1 MAEPF
6 FKISDSWADIQAVFP
21 SGAPWRNALNG
32 VTFLLVM
39 QGHGTVEI
47 DHREFALREG
57 LLLTV
62 LPYHLLQMKASEGLK
77 CRLLAFEFEYLSA
90 FPFLL
95 RSQLSEKIEA
105 MPAVLL
111 GKEARRL
118 LVKHYDAI
126 AAHHLRSS
134 HASYREIM
142 QALLF
147 IWVAEINEIY
157 LHNPLKPIATPH
169 ENIADQFF
177 QLLHAHV
184 FSRRDLSFYAGCL
197 CLSAKHLSRVIKQAT
212 GHTPSFWIAD
222 FTIKEAKAHLKSSR
236 LTVTQLS
243 DLLNFPNSSFFA
255 RYFKRHTGM
264 SPQEYREKG

>member
-6 FKISDSWADIQAVFP
+6 FKISDSWADLQAVFP
-21 SGAPWRNALNG
+21 SGAPRRNALNG

-157 LHNPLKPIATPH
+157 LHKPLKPIATSMRTLPT
-169 ENIADQFF
+169 NSSNCSMPTSFPVATFPF
-177 QLLHAHV
+177 TPGA
-184 FSRRDLSFYAGCL
+184 FASRRSTFPA
-197 CLSAKHLSRVIKQAT
+197 S
-212 GHTPSFWIAD
+212 
-222 FTIKEAKAHLKSSR
+222 SSR
-236 LTVTQLS
+236 RRDIPPPFGLPT
-243 DLLNFPNSSFFA
+243 
-255 RYFKRHTGM
+255 
-264 SPQEYREKG
+264 SPSKKPKPA